1 MRNYLK
7 NFRWRLMLP
16 DLKLIRKVIVAV
28 VGGTVLLIGA
38 CMVVL
43 PGPAII
49 VIPLGLAILA
59 TEFVWARRW
68 LRRAKQMWPKRGKPA
83 AGTEESKPA
92 DASRES
98 ELEPVQGPERKD

>member
-49 VIPLGLAILA
+49 VIQLGLAILA
-59 TEFVWARRW
+59 VWVQRN
-68 LRRAKQMWPKRGKPA
+68 RAIPP
-83 AGTEESKPA
+83 
-92 DASRES
+92 
-98 ELEPVQGPERKD
+98 